1 MRHHRTQVKMAIIKK
16 STNKCWRGFG
26 REKKKK
32 EPCYTVDGSVNW
44 YSQLWERVYREV
56 SLKAENRVAI

>member
-1 MRHHRTQVKMAIIKK
+1 M
-16 STNKCWRGFG
+16 TNSGEG
-26 REKKKK
+26 VEKK